1 MSVPS
6 RLRYWRRLT
15 SAYLLPGKSQ
25 LTFWH
30 DTPRAEQGFDTKQ
43 VGPYY
48 MRFDEKADYDGLFD
62 DNGIPMLDYRGSI
75 GPQYNPIAI
84 AQYGL
89 GNYNLFRETS
99 ESSRRQRFLAAAD
112 WLVDNLELHLGGT
125 HVWMHHFDFEYRDML
140 RAPWHSGLA
149 QGQGLSLLTRA
160 HVETGDRRYEG
171 AAEIAFLAFCSD
183 MPEGGVVHLDDSG
196 QPWVEEYPAS
206 PPTHILN
213 GFIWGL
219 WGVLDLKLATGN
231 KNSASLWERCSTTLA
246 SNLDSFDL
254 GWWSLYDQS
263 GTGKLPMIASRF
275 YHSLHITQL
284 EIMAQL
290 TENST
295 FSDHATLW
303 NAYTHNRI
311 YRTRAFAQKVLFKL
325 LKY

>member
-99 ESSRRQRFLAAAD
+99 ESNRRQRFLAAAD

-183 MPEGGVVHLDDSG
+183 MSEGGVVHLDDSG

-213 GFIWGL
+213 GFIWAL
-219 WGVLDLKLATGN
+219 WGVRDHALATG
-231 KNSASLWERCSTTLA
+231 STEADSLWDQSVETLVN
-246 SNLDSFDL
+246 NLHL
-254 GWWSLYDQS
+254 YETKNWSLYDLSSTGRMKMVAS
-263 GTGKLPMIASRF
+263 GF
-275 YHSLHITQL
+275 YHRLHIVQL
-284 EIMAQL
+284 RIMADL
-290 TENST
+290 TGNPVFERYADRWENL
-295 FSDHATLW
+295 AARRW
-303 NAYTHNRI
+303 NRLYNRG
-311 YRTRAFAQKVLFKL
+311 YKAVFKVL
-325 LKY
+325 KY